1 MRRKIGPAY
10 ERSPAEL
17 TGRWLQDNLIRVLGA
32 TAAVI
37 LFCLSVDWL
46 SGSLLNFLANN
57 GDDTATRVIATHD
70 PVVIGVKL
78 AGSAILAW
86 FLLFRLRMSQSGL

>member
-1 MRRKIGPAY
+1 MRRKIGSAY

-17 TGRWLQDNLIRVLGA
+17 TGQWLRDNLIRVLGA
-32 TAAVI
+32 TVAMI

-57 GDDTATRVIATHD
+57 GDDTAKRVIATND

-78 AGSAILAW
+78 AGSAILSW
-86 FLLFRLRMSQSGL
+86 FLLFRLRMGQSGL